1 VPDSTDTVA
10 AAEQDLANAYAKAK
24 ANGALDATEVSGK
37 GSASHPAEWTP
48 QLVTQLSLGLS
59 IFALISLVLAS
70 ILIAK
75 RRNAEQVL
83 RTFGILVIIF
93 AAIFLVVA
101 GYSDTQITP
110 VIGLLGTIAGYLL
123 GRRIEPSGSDKK
135 SEPSTTDEPAN

>member
-1 VPDSTDTVA
+1 MPDSTDNVS
-10 AAEQDLANAYAKAK
+10 AAEQDLADAYAKAK
-24 ANGALDATEVSGK
+24 SNGALDATEVSGK
-37 GSASHPAEWTP
+37 GSTSHPAEWTP

-135 SEPSTTDEPAN
+135 SEPKTANEPAN